1 VTDPAQAV
9 LEARHQVL
17 WNTHLRRLLVVR
29 QDALRAALSRN
40 IVLQSDGQW
49 NGRALR
55 ESLIESRIS
64 TGRLYYGPAPRSATG
79 TEQFG
84 RSVLTRR
91 RYPPP
96 IAGGAG
102 EQLVCRV
109 DGRNGHVVVRARGA
123 LTFDT
128 TAPLAKALGQGL
140 DRGHVIIDLRGVT
153 EVDASGYRELENWH
167 RRYRE
172 HGHFLVLAGPSAR
185 VHRWMRVLHLDQV
198 ISVFPTVTEAEEAV
212 KEPVSADRPDQAAVE
227 PVGFG
232 FPGLLAPAAERIAVV
247 GFFNGWDPTAHP
259 MAKTAA
265 GDWTVMVHLPP
276 GRYVYNIWVDGVP

>member
-1 VTDPAQAV
+1 MTDPAQAV

-17 WNTHLRRLLVVR
+17 WNAHLERLLVFR
-29 QDALRAALSRN
+29 QDALRAALSRD

-55 ESLIESRIS
+55 EGLIGSRIS
-64 TGRLYYGPAPRSATG
+64 ASRLYDAAAPRPATC

-84 RSVLTRR
+84 RSLLTRR

-128 TAPLAKALGQGL
+128 TASLANALWQGL
-140 DRGHVIIDLRGVT
+140 GRGHVIIDLRGVT
-153 EVDASGYRELENWH
+153 EVDLPLVLPIPRRELE
-167 RRYRE
+167 
-172 HGHFLVLAGPSAR
+172 VA
-185 VHRWMRVLHLDQV
+185 
-198 ISVFPTVTEAEEAV
+198 
-212 KEPVSADRPDQAAVE
+212 
-227 PVGFG
+227 
-232 FPGLLAPAAERIAVV
+232 
-247 GFFNGWDPTAHP
+247 
-259 MAKTAA
+259 
-265 GDWTVMVHLPP
+265 
-276 GRYVYNIWVDGVP
+276 